1 MKNKC
6 NERKMQKPDKWNVT
20 IMSSSSTQR
29 PLSTRGHITSGVVVS
44 DRAKRTVIVQ
54 RDIETYIPR
63 YKRYARSISKT
74 PAHNPEE
81 LGARMGD
88 VVEIAECRKISKTK
102 AWIVTK
108 ILHRGQG
115 RLEPG
120 QVKPHDAGQ
129 YVRENVGKAPAK
141 AGAGEKAGAKN

>member
-1 MKNKC
+1 
-6 NERKMQKPDKWNVT
+6 MQWNVT
-20 IMSSSSTQR
+20 IMSSSSNNR

-108 ILHRGQG
+108 ILHRGPG
-115 RLEPG
+115 WLEPG

-129 YVRENVGKAPAK
+129 YARENAEKSGAK
-141 AGAGEKAGAKN
+141 AEAGGKTDAKTKN

>member
-1 MKNKC
+1 
-6 NERKMQKPDKWNVT
+6 MQWNVT
-20 IMSSSSTQR
+20 IMSSSSNQR

-129 YVRENVGKAPAK
+129 YVRENVDKTQAK
-141 AGAGEKAGAKN
+141 AGAKENSGEKTGTKADAKN

>member
-1 MKNKC
+1 MKNK
-6 NERKMQKPDKWNVT
+6 MQWNVT
-20 IMSSSSTQR
+20 IMSSNNIER

-81 LGARMGD
+81 MGARMGD

-120 QVKPHDAGQ
+120 QVKPHDEGQ
-129 YVRENVGKAPAK
+129 YNKEA
-141 AGAGEKAGAKN
+141 EKKDAAVKTEAKN

>member
-1 MKNKC
+1 
-6 NERKMQKPDKWNVT
+6 MQKTNVI
-20 IMSSSSTQR
+20 IMSSSDKIR
-29 PLSTRGHITSGVVVS
+29 PLSTRGHITVGVVVS

-81 LGARMGD
+81 IGARMGD

-108 ILHRGQG
+108 IMHRGAG
-115 RLEPG
+115 RLAPG
-120 QVKPHDAGQ
+120 QVKPHDEGQ
-129 YVRENVGKAPAK
+129 YTREHEEKKETKAPA
-141 AGAGEKAGAKN
+141 AKSGSAAQL